1 MINFH
6 TLHLHL
12 LESVL
17 RLLEINRMDLS
28 GLIEQVTRDPGIGD
42 LAGRVAP
49 STTVSCVALDAAKPC
64 LVATLR
70 RELGRPILV
79 ITARGGGAVALQE
92 QISLWNS
99 SGDEVYLFPEPDAL
113 PYEARG
119 WDPAV
124 VQDRIRVLDM
134 LVNGLG
140 GDAPVIV
147 TSIAA
152 IAFRTLLR
160 KRYADLCFEVRAG
173 DRIAQRELIERLL
186 AAGYYSDGPVE
197 LPGTFTRRGG
207 IIDVYPTTEDQPV
220 RLDFF
225 GDEVESV
232 RRFDPGTQ
240 ASVENLDA
248 VRIGPTRESLF
259 DEESGVGWGEVAGSV
274 DLSGCGEE
282 GAVKFKNELKGYG
295 SGVRAETRDA
305 YSQLFLKGHFLEYL
319 PKDTVVLLEGDVSL
333 ERAYT
338 EFQEQVEEVRTAR
351 VTKGE
356 LPSSIPAA
364 FPEWKEVRKSLEKS
378 GAVVRLEGWE
388 RAGEPD
394 AGMMGFVPTPN
405 FGGHLRYFL
414 RDLRG
419 MLEEGSRVAIV
430 SYQAERL
437 SELLAEVDVFTP
449 VLPGIKETLTPGAPQ
464 LVKGSL
470 AEGWTLKDSGE
481 EKPLVLFTDKE
492 IFGYVK
498 QRRTSRRRPVKKEAF
513 ASEIRVGEYVVHID
527 HGIGRFVGVT
537 TMRRD
542 EGEREYLTIEYA
554 DAARLYVPNDSVDRV
569 TPYIGSGEGP
579 PAMNRLGTREWNRAK
594 KKVKESA
601 EKIARELLSLYA
613 KREMKKGYSY
623 SQDNSWLQEMEAS
636 FPYVE
641 TPDQMETIRDVK
653 RDMEQPRPMDRLVC
667 GDVGYGKTEVAV
679 RAAFKAVLDGR
690 QVAVLVPTTV
700 LAQQHLQ
707 TFRERLKAFPVE
719 IEVLSRFRSVKEQKS
734 VLERLEAGSVDVCI
748 GTHRL
753 LQKDVEFK
761 DLGLVVIDE
770 EQRFGVA
777 HKERLRK
784 MREEVDVLTLS
795 ATPIPRTLH
804 MSLVGVRDMSTME
817 TPPEERLPIR
827 TFVQEYDDDVVREAI
842 LREMDRGGQVFFV
855 HNRVQSI
862 EALAQRLRKLVPD
875 ARVAVGHGQM
885 NETQLERVMVNF
897 ADRDYDV
904 LVCTT
909 IIESGLDMP
918 NVNTIIVHQAD
929 RMGLSQLYQLRGR
942 VGRGADRAYAYFFF
956 DRYNAISEVAEK
968 RLKAIQAATELG
980 AGFRIAMKDL
990 EIRGAGNLLGMEQSG
1005 HIAAVGFDLYCVMLG
1020 RAIEELKEL
1029 GFAGMDRNGA
1039 SDVVLPLDTTTA
1051 LDIPI
1056 PAYLPEDYVPGL
1068 EVRLALY
1075 QRLARL
1081 REVEGVDAMAREMED
1096 RFGTRPTEV
1105 ENLLYL
1111 LRLKLMASGRGIARI
1126 ARDGKQVVLYL
1137 GPEARV
1143 NGKGSS
1149 ALGRRVKV
1157 GSRQVRIDVDSS
1169 VSGWQRALE
1178 QVVEQV
1184 YMPEGEGRELVGTR
1198 S

>member
-1 MINFH
+1 
-6 TLHLHL
+6 
-12 LESVL
+12 
-17 RLLEINRMDLS
+17 MDLS
-28 GLIEQVTRDPGIGD
+28 GLIKHVTRDPAIGA
-42 LAGRVAP
+42 LARRAA
-49 STTVSCVALDAAKPC
+49 SSKAVSAVALDAAKPC
-64 LVATLR
+64 LVAALG

-79 ITARGGGAVALQE
+79 VTARGAGAVAMQE
-92 QISLWNS
+92 QISLWTS
-99 SGDEVYLFPEPDAL
+99 SGDKVYLFPEPDAL

-119 WDPAV
+119 WDPALAL
-124 VQDRIRVLDM
+124 DRIRVLDM
-134 LVNGLG
+134 LANGA
-140 GDAPVIV
+140 GDSAPVVV
-147 TSIAA
+147 TSIPA
-152 IAFRTLLR
+152 IALKTLTR
-160 KRYADLCFEVRAG
+160 KRYAELSFDVRAG
-173 DRIAQRELIERLL
+173 GRIAQREIIERLL

-207 IIDVYPTTEDQPV
+207 IIDVYPPTEDRPV

-232 RRFDPGTQ
+232 RGFDAGTQ
-240 ASVENLDA
+240 SSVESLDV
-248 VRIGPTRESLF
+248 VRIGPARESLY
-259 DEESGVGWGEVAGSV
+259 DGEAGVGWEDVV
-274 DLSGCGEE
+274 DSIDVSAMPAEE
-282 GAVKFKNELKGYG
+282 AANLRNELKGYG
-295 SGVRAETRDA
+295 SEVGMEHREA
-305 YSQLFLKGHFLEYL
+305 YSQLFLKGSFLECL
-319 PKDTVVLLEGDVSL
+319 SKDAVVLLEGGVAL
-333 ERAYT
+333 ESAYT
-338 EFQEQVEEVRTAR
+338 ELLEQAQDVRDSRVE
-351 VTKGE
+351 KGE
-356 LPSSIPAA
+356 LPRSMPAA
-364 FPEWKEVRKSLEKS
+364 YAEWREMEDLLEGS
-378 GAVVRLEGWE
+378 GTVVRLEGWE
-388 RAGEPD
+388 RAGES
-394 AGMMGFVPTPN
+394 GTGILGFAPTPN

-430 SYQAERL
+430 SHQAERL
-437 SELLAEVDVFTP
+437 AELLAEVDIYTP
-449 VLPGIKETLTPGAPQ
+449 VLQGIAEPPSSGIPQ

-470 AEGWTLKDSGE
+470 AEGWTLKTTGK
-481 EKPLVLFTDKE
+481 EKPLALFTDKE

-498 QRRTSRRRPVKKEAF
+498 QRRASRRRPVKKEAF

-537 TMRRD
+537 TMKRD

-579 PAMNRLGTREWNRAK
+579 PAMNRLGTQEWSRAK
-594 KKVKESA
+594 RKVKESA

-719 IEVLSRFRSVKEQKS
+719 IEVLSRFRSAKEQKS
-734 VLERLEAGSVDVCI
+734 VLGRLEEGSVDVCI

-753 LQKDVEFK
+753 LQEDVEFK

-777 HKERLRK
+777 HKEKLKRI
-784 MREEVDVLTLS
+784 REEVDVLTLS

-827 TFVQEYDDDVVREAI
+827 TYVQEYDDEVVREAI

-862 EALAQRLRKLVPD
+862 EALAQRLRKLVPES
-875 ARVAVGHGQM
+875 RVAVGHGQM
-885 NETQLERVMVNF
+885 NETQLEKVMVDF
-897 ADRDYDV
+897 AARDYDV

-918 NVNTIIVHQAD
+918 NVNTIIVHQSE

-956 DRYNAISEVAEK
+956 DRYKAISEVAEK

-990 EIRGAGNLLGMEQSG
+990 EIRGAGNLLGVEQSG
-1005 HIAAVGFDLYCVMLG
+1005 HIAAVGFDLYCAMLG
-1020 RAIEELKEL
+1020 RAIDELKEL
-1029 GFAGMDRNGA
+1029 GFEGIAANGA
-1039 SDVVLPLDTTTA
+1039 SHMILPLDTTTA
-1051 LDIPI
+1051 VDIPI

-1068 EVRLALY
+1068 EIRLALY

-1081 REVEGVDAMAREMED
+1081 REPTGVDSIAEEMED
-1096 RFGTRPTEV
+1096 RFGSRPTEV

-1111 LRLKLMASGRGIARI
+1111 LRLKLLASPRGIMRI
-1126 ARDGKQVVLYL
+1126 ARDGKQIVLYL

-1143 NGKGSS
+1143 NGNSS
-1149 ALGRRVKV
+1149 HALGRRVRV
-1157 GSRQVRIDVDSS
+1157 GSRQVRVDVDSG
-1169 VSGWQRALE
+1169 VSGWQGILE
-1178 QVVEQV
+1178 EVVERV
-1184 YMPEGEGRELVGTR
+1184 YVPESEGKGRELVGAR
-1198 S
+1198 G

>member
-1 MINFH
+1 
-6 TLHLHL
+6 
-12 LESVL
+12 
-17 RLLEINRMDLS
+17 MDLS
-28 GLIEQVTRDPGIGD
+28 GLIECVNRDPVIGG
-42 LAGRVAP
+42 LARSVA
-49 STTVSCVALDAAKPC
+49 SSNNNKLVVLDAAKPC
-64 LVATLR
+64 LVGALR
-70 RELGRPILV
+70 QELGRPLLV
-79 ITARGGGAVALQE
+79 VTARGTGAVALHE
-92 QISLWNS
+92 QLSLWFS
-99 SGDEVYLFPEPDAL
+99 PGEKAHLFPEPDAL
-113 PYEARG
+113 PYETRG
-119 WDPAV
+119 WDTAV
-124 VQDRIRVLDM
+124 ALDRIRALDM
-134 LVNGLG
+134 LAKEAHGSG
-140 GDAPVIV
+140 PVVV
-147 TSIAA
+147 TSIAGIA
-152 IAFRTLLR
+152 IKTLPR
-160 KRYADLCFEVRAG
+160 ERYAALCFELRAG
-173 DRIAQRELIERLL
+173 GKIIQRDLIERLL

-197 LPGTFTRRGG
+197 LPGTFARRGG
-207 IIDVYPTTEDQPV
+207 IIDVYPPTESRPV
-220 RLDFF
+220 RFDFF
-225 GDEVESV
+225 GDEVESI
-232 RRFDPGTQ
+232 RGFDPGTQ
-240 ASVENLDA
+240 TSVESLDK
-248 VRIGPTRESLF
+248 VEIGPARESLY
-259 DEESGVGWGEVAGSV
+259 DGDWERGCEEMADLV
-274 DLSGCGEE
+274 DLSG
-282 GAVKFKNELKGYG
+282 V
-295 SGVRAETRDA
+295 GVNNRDA
-305 YSQLFLKGHFLEYL
+305 YSQLFLKGSFLEYL
-319 PKDTVVLLEGDVSL
+319 PQDTVVMLEGSVSL
-333 ERAYT
+333 ESAYA
-338 EFQEQVEEVRTAR
+338 ELVEQSEEVRAAR
-351 VTKGE
+351 VDKGE
-356 LPSSIPAA
+356 LPREMPTA
-364 FPEWKEVRKSLEKS
+364 FPGWEEVRSSMEEA
-378 GAVVRLEGWE
+378 GTVVQLDGWE
-388 RAGEPD
+388 KAGEPD
-394 AGMMGFVPTPN
+394 AGLTGFLPTPN

-419 MLEEGSRVAIV
+419 MLEEGCRVAIV
-430 SYQAERL
+430 SHQAERL

-449 VLPGIKETLTPGAPQ
+449 VLPGIEEPPAPGVPQ
-464 LVKGSL
+464 LMKGSL
-470 AEGWTLKDSGE
+470 GEGWTLRGSGK

-498 QRRTSRRRPVKKEAF
+498 QRRASRRRPIKKEAF
-513 ASEIRVGEYVVHID
+513 ASDISVGEYVVHID

-537 TMRRD
+537 TMKRD

-569 TPYIGSGEGP
+569 TPYIGSGEGRP
-579 PAMNRLGTREWNRAK
+579 VMNRLGTQEWSRAK

-613 KREMKKGYSY
+613 KREMKKGYPY

-641 TPDQMETIRDVK
+641 TPDQIETIRDVK
-653 RDMEQPRPMDRLVC
+653 RDMEQPKAMDRLVC
-667 GDVGYGKTEVAV
+667 GDVGYGKTEVAI

-719 IEVLSRFRSVKEQKS
+719 IEALSRFRSAKEQKS
-734 VLERLEAGSVDVCI
+734 VLEKLEEGLVDVCI

-777 HKERLRK
+777 HKEKLKK

-827 TFVQEYDDDVVREAI
+827 TYVQEYNDEVVREAI
-842 LREMDRGGQVFFV
+842 LREMDRGGQIFFV

-862 EALAQRLRKLVPD
+862 EGLAQRLRKLVPE

-885 NETQLERVMVNF
+885 NEAQLEKAMVDF

-918 NVNTIIVHQAD
+918 NVNTIIVNQAD
-929 RMGLSQLYQLRGR
+929 KMGLSQLYQLRGR
-942 VGRGADRAYAYFFF
+942 VGRGTDRAYAYFLF
-956 DRYNAISEVAEK
+956 DQYKAMSELAEK

-990 EIRGAGNLLGMEQSG
+990 EIRGAGNLLGVEQSG
-1005 HIAAVGFDLYCVMLG
+1005 HIAAVGFDLYCAMLS

-1029 GFAGMDRNGA
+1029 GFAGITANGA
-1039 SDVVLPLDTTTA
+1039 ADLTMPMDTTTVV
-1051 LDIPI
+1051 DIPI

-1075 QRLARL
+1075 QRLARV
-1081 REVEGVDAMAREMED
+1081 REVGGVDAIAEEMED
-1096 RFGTRPTEV
+1096 RFGGRPTEV
-1105 ENLLYL
+1105 GNLLYL
-1111 LRLKLMASGRGIARI
+1111 LRLKLMASPRGITRI
-1126 ARDGKQVVLYL
+1126 ARDGRQIVLYL

-1143 NGKGSS
+1143 NGSGVRGI
-1149 ALGRRVKV
+1149 GRGVKV
-1157 GSRQVRIDVDSS
+1157 GNRQIRLDVDWG
-1169 VSGWQRALE
+1169 VSGWQRILE
-1178 QVVEQV
+1178 KVVEQV
-1184 YMPEGEGRELVGTR
+1184 HVTEAEERDVVGAR

>member
-1 MINFH
+1 
-6 TLHLHL
+6 
-12 LESVL
+12 
-17 RLLEINRMDLS
+17 MDLS
-28 GLIEQVTRDPGIGD
+28 GLIEYLTRDPAI
-42 LAGRVAP
+42 AGLVRGVASSSP
-49 STTVSCVALDAAKPC
+49 VSAVALDAAKPC
-64 LVATLR
+64 LVAALE
-70 RELGRPILV
+70 RELGKPILV
-79 ITARGGGAVALQE
+79 VTARGAGAVALRE
-92 QISLWNS
+92 QISLWSS
-99 SGDEVYLFPEPDAL
+99 SGDTVFLFPEPDTL

-124 VQDRIRVLDM
+124 ALDRLRTLDM
-134 LVNGLG
+134 LARETRGS
-140 GDAPVIV
+140 APVIV
-147 TSIAA
+147 TSIPALV
-152 IAFRTLLR
+152 FRTLPR
-160 KRYADLCFEVRAG
+160 KHYAELCFEARAG
-173 DRIAQRELIERLL
+173 GRIAQRELIERLV
-186 AAGYYSDGPVE
+186 AAGYESDGPVE

-207 IIDVYPTTEDQPV
+207 IIDVFPPTENRPV

-232 RRFDPGTQ
+232 RGFDPETQ
-240 ASVENLDA
+240 ASIESLDR
-248 VRIGPTRESLF
+248 VRIGPAQESLY
-259 DEESGVGWGEVAGSV
+259 DGESGVGWEEIAASL
-274 DLSGCGEE
+274 DLSGCTVEAAANFRNEME
-282 GAVKFKNELKGYG
+282 GYV
-295 SGVRAETRDA
+295 SGVGLENRET
-305 YSQLFLKGHFLEYL
+305 YSQLFLKGSFLEYL
-319 PKDTVVLLEGDVSL
+319 PKDAVVLLEGGISL
-333 ERAYT
+333 ESAYT
-338 EFQEQVEEVRTAR
+338 ELLDQAEEVRMTR
-351 VTKGE
+351 IHKDE
-356 LPSSIPAA
+356 LPASIPPAY
-364 FPEWKEVRKSLEKS
+364 PDWKEFRESLEGS
-378 GAVVRLEGWE
+378 GRLVHLEGWE

-394 AGMMGFVPTPN
+394 AGMVRFTPTPN

-419 MLEEGSRVAIV
+419 MLDEGCRVAIV
-430 SYQAERL
+430 SHQAERL
-437 SELLAEVDVFTP
+437 AELLAEVDVFTP
-449 VLPGIKETLTPGAPQ
+449 VLRGISEPPAAGSPQ
-464 LVKGSL
+464 LAKGSL
-470 AEGWTLKDSGE
+470 AEGWTLKGE
-481 EKPLVLFTDKE
+481 GKEKPLVLFTDKE

-498 QRRTSRRRPVKKEAF
+498 QRRASRRRPIKKEAF
-513 ASEIRVGEYVVHID
+513 ASEIRVGDYVVHID

-554 DAARLYVPNDSVDRV
+554 DSARLYVPNDSVDRV
-569 TPYIGSGEGP
+569 TPYIGSGEGAP
-579 PAMNRLGTREWNRAK
+579 VMNRLGTQEWNRAK

-719 IEVLSRFRSVKEQKS
+719 VEVLSRFRSAKEQKS
-734 VLERLEAGSVDVCI
+734 VLEKLEEGSVDVCI

-770 EQRFGVA
+770 EQRFGVT
-777 HKERLRK
+777 HKEKLKK

-827 TFVQEYDDDVVREAI
+827 TYVQEYDDDVVREAI

-862 EALAQRLRKLVPD
+862 EALAQKLRNLVPE
-875 ARVAVGHGQM
+875 AGVAVGHGQM
-885 NETQLERVMVNF
+885 NETQLEKVMVDF
-897 ADRDYDV
+897 ANRDYDV

-918 NVNTIIVHQAD
+918 NVNTIIVDQAD

-956 DRYNAISEVAEK
+956 DRYKALSEVAEK

-990 EIRGAGNLLGMEQSG
+990 EIRGAGNLLGVEQSG
-1005 HIAAVGFDLYCVMLG
+1005 HIAAVGFDLYCAMLG
-1020 RAIEELKEL
+1020 RAIEDLKEL
-1029 GFAGMDRNGA
+1029 GFAGVDGNGV
-1039 SDVVLPLDTTTA
+1039 SNLVLPLDTTTA
-1051 LDIPI
+1051 VDVPI
-1056 PAYLPEDYVPGL
+1056 PAYLPQDYVPGL

-1081 REVEGVDAMAREMED
+1081 REVEGVDAMASEMED
-1096 RFGTRPTEV
+1096 RFGSRPTEV

-1111 LRLKLMASGRGIARI
+1111 LRLKLTASMRGITRI
-1126 ARDGKQVVLYL
+1126 VRDGKQIVLHL

-1143 NGKGSS
+1143 KGNGSRV
-1149 ALGRRVKV
+1149 LGRRVRV
-1157 GSRQVRIDVDSS
+1157 GSRQVRIDVDTG
-1169 VSGWQRALE
+1169 VRGWQRILG

-1184 YMPEGEGRELVGTR
+1184 CVPETEGKALVGTHC
-1198 S
+1198 

>member
-1 MINFH
+1 
-6 TLHLHL
+6 
-12 LESVL
+12 
-17 RLLEINRMDLS
+17 MDLS
-28 GLIEQVTRDPGIGD
+28 GLIECVIRDPAVRG
-42 LAGRVAP
+42 LVQVVASRKP
-49 STTVSCVALDAAKPC
+49 LSAVVLDSAKPC
-64 LVATLR
+64 LVAALR

-79 ITARGGGAVALQE
+79 VTARGGGAVAMQE
-92 QISLWNS
+92 QISLWSS
-99 SGDEVYLFPEPDAL
+99 SGEEVSLFPEPDVL

-124 VQDRIRVLDM
+124 ALDRIRVLDV
-134 LVNGLG
+134 LVNESRGAG
-140 GDAPVIV
+140 PVVV
-147 TSIAA
+147 TSIPA
-152 IAFRTLLR
+152 IALKTLSR

-173 DRIAQRELIERLL
+173 GRIAQRELIERLL

-197 LPGTFTRRGG
+197 LPGTFARRGG
-207 IIDVYPTTEDQPV
+207 IIDVYPPTEDRPV

-232 RRFDPGTQ
+232 RGFDPGTQ
-240 ASVENLDA
+240 ASIESLNK
-248 VRIGPTRESLF
+248 VRIGPARESLL
-259 DEESGVGWGEVAGSV
+259 DEESEVEREGTGASLS
-274 DLSGCGEE
+274 LSGGGAE
-282 GAVKFKNELKGYG
+282 GATALRNVLEGYV
-295 SGVRAETRDA
+295 SGAGLESRDA
-305 YSQLFLKGHFLEYL
+305 YSQLFQKGSFLEYL
-319 PKDTVVLLEGDVSL
+319 PKDTVVLLEGGALL
-333 ERAYT
+333 ESAYA
-338 EFQEQVEEVRTAR
+338 ELLEQAEEVRAGR
-351 VTKGE
+351 VDKGE
-356 LPSSIPAA
+356 LPSAIPAA
-364 FPEWKEVRKSLEKS
+364 FPEWKDVRMSLEES
-378 GAVVRLEGWE
+378 GTVVRLEGWD

-394 AGMMGFVPTPN
+394 AGMMDFAPTPN

-419 MLEEGSRVAIV
+419 MLEEGCRVAIV
-430 SYQAERL
+430 SHQAERL
-437 SELLAEVDVFTP
+437 AELLAEVDVFTP
-449 VLPGIKETLTPGAPQ
+449 VLPGIKDLPTPGAPL
-464 LVKGSL
+464 LVKGSV
-470 AEGWTLKDSGE
+470 AEGWTLKGSGK
-481 EKPLVLFTDKE
+481 EKPMVLFTDKE

-513 ASEIRVGEYVVHID
+513 ASEIRVGEYVVHVD

-537 TMRRD
+537 TMKRD

-569 TPYIGSGEGP
+569 APYIGSGEGP
-579 PAMNRLGTREWNRAK
+579 PVMNRLGTQEWNRAK

-601 EKIARELLSLYA
+601 EKIARELLALYA

-641 TPDQMETIRDVK
+641 TADQMETIRDVK

-734 VLERLEAGSVDVCI
+734 VLRRLEEGSVDVCI

-777 HKERLRK
+777 HKERLKK

-827 TFVQEYDDDVVREAI
+827 TYVQEYDDDLVREAI

-862 EALAQRLRKLVPD
+862 EVLAQRLRKLVPE

-885 NETQLERVMVNF
+885 NETQLERVMVDF

-956 DRYNAISEVAEK
+956 DRYKAISEVAEK

-990 EIRGAGNLLGMEQSG
+990 EIRGAGNLLGVEQSG
-1005 HIAAVGFDLYCVMLG
+1005 HIAAVGFDLYCAMLG
-1020 RAIEELKEL
+1020 RAIEELRTL
-1029 GFAGMDRNGA
+1029 GFGGMDGNGA
-1039 SDVVLPLDTTTA
+1039 SDLVLPLDSKTA
-1051 LDIPI
+1051 VDIPI
-1056 PAYLPEDYVPGL
+1056 PAYLPEAYVPGL

-1096 RFGTRPTEV
+1096 RFGARPTEV

-1111 LRLKLMASGRGIARI
+1111 LRLKLLASERGITRI
-1126 ARDGKQVVLYL
+1126 ARDGKQIVLYL

-1143 NGKGSS
+1143 NGKDNRTM
-1149 ALGRRVKV
+1149 GRRVKV
-1157 GSRQVRIDVDSS
+1157 GSRQVRIDVESG
-1169 VSGWQRALE
+1169 VGGWQRILE
-1178 QVVEQV
+1178 EVVERV
-1184 YMPEGEGRELVGTR
+1184 YVVEGRELAGTR

>member
-1 MINFH
+1 
-6 TLHLHL
+6 
-12 LESVL
+12 
-17 RLLEINRMDLS
+17 MDLS
-28 GLIEQVTRDPGIGD
+28 GLIEQVDRDPGIGA
-42 LAGRVAP
+42 LVGRIA
-49 STTVSCVALDAAKPC
+49 SSNTVSIVTLDATKPC
-64 LVATLR
+64 LVAALS

-79 ITARGGGAVALQE
+79 VTARGTGAVALQE
-92 QISLWNS
+92 QISLWS
-99 SGDEVYLFPEPDAL
+99 CSGEKVSLLPEPDAL
-113 PYEARG
+113 PYEARA

-124 VQDRIRVLDM
+124 ALDRMRVLDM
-134 LVNGLG
+134 LVNESAGT
-140 GDAPVIV
+140 APVIV
-147 TSIAA
+147 TSIPA
-152 IAFRTLLR
+152 IALKTLPR

-173 DRIAQRELIERLL
+173 GRIAQRELIERLL

-207 IIDVYPTTEDQPV
+207 IIDVFPPTEDRPV

-240 ASVENLDA
+240 VSVDSLDK
-248 VRIGPTRESLF
+248 VRIGPARESML
-259 DEESGVGWGEVAGSV
+259 DGESGAGWKEVAASI
-274 DLSGCGEE
+274 DLSGCAAETVASFRNDIE
-282 GAVKFKNELKGYG
+282 GYV
-295 SGVRAETRDA
+295 SGVGLESRDA
-305 YSQLFLKGHFLEYL
+305 YSPLFLKGSLLEYL
-319 PKDTVVLLEGDVSL
+319 PQDTVVILDGGVSL
-333 ERAYT
+333 EGAYV
-338 EFQEQVEEVRTAR
+338 ELQEQAEEVRAAR
-351 VTKGE
+351 VTKRE
-356 LPSSIPAA
+356 LPCSIPAA
-364 FPEWKEVRKSLEKS
+364 LPEWQDVRKSLEKS
-378 GAVVRLEGWE
+378 RVVVRLEGWE

-419 MLEEGSRVAIV
+419 MLDEGSRVAIV
-430 SYQAERL
+430 SHQAERL
-437 SELLAEVDVFTP
+437 AELLAEVDIFTP
-449 VLPGIKETLTPGAPQ
+449 VLPSIKGPPTPGAPL

-470 AEGWTLKDSGE
+470 AEGWTLKGSGE
-481 EKPLVLFTDKE
+481 EKSLVLFTDKE

-498 QRRTSRRRPVKKEAF
+498 QRRASRRRPVKKEAF

-579 PAMNRLGTREWNRAK
+579 PAMNRLGTQEWSRAK

-700 LAQQHLQ
+700 LAQQHLR

-734 VLERLEAGSVDVCI
+734 VLKRLEEGSVDVCI

-753 LQKDVEFK
+753 LQRDVEFK

-777 HKERLRK
+777 HKEKLKK

-827 TFVQEYDDDVVREAI
+827 TYVQEYDDEVVREAI

-862 EALAQRLRKLVPD
+862 EALAQRLRKLVSE

-885 NETQLERVMVNF
+885 NETHLERVMVDF

-956 DRYNAISEVAEK
+956 DRYKAISEVAEK

-990 EIRGAGNLLGMEQSG
+990 EIRGAGNLLGVEQSG
-1005 HIAAVGFDLYCVMLG
+1005 HIAAVGFDLYCAMLG

-1039 SDVVLPLDTTTA
+1039 SELVLPLDTTTA
-1051 LDIPI
+1051 VDIPI

-1081 REVEGVDAMAREMED
+1081 REVEGMNAMAEEMED
-1096 RFGTRPTEV
+1096 RFGARPREV

-1111 LRLKLMASGRGIARI
+1111 LRLKLIASERGITRI
-1126 ARDGKQVVLYL
+1126 ARDGNQIVLYL
-1137 GPEARV
+1137 GQEARV
-1143 NGKGSS
+1143 NGSGVQG
-1149 ALGRRVKV
+1149 LGRRIRV
-1157 GSRQVRIDVDSS
+1157 GSRQVRIDVDSG
-1169 VSGWQRALE
+1169 VGEWQRLLE
-1178 QVVEQV
+1178 EVVEQV
-1184 YMPEGEGRELVGTR
+1184 YVPETEGEPVGTR
-1198 S
+1198 C

>member
-1 MINFH
+1 METNQ
-6 TLHLHL
+6 T
-12 LESVL
+12 
-17 RLLEINRMDLS
+17 DLS
-28 GLIEQVTRDPGIGD
+28 GLIEPVTRDPAIGALVRGI
-42 LAGRVAP
+42 ASSKA
-49 STTVSCVALDAAKPC
+49 VSAVALDAAKPC
-64 LVATLR
+64 LVAALS

-79 ITARGGGAVALQE
+79 VSARGAGAVALHE
-92 QISLWNS
+92 QVSLWLS
-99 SGDEVYLFPEPDAL
+99 SGDKAYLFPEPDTL
-113 PYEARG
+113 PYEPRG
-119 WDPAV
+119 WDPTIAL
-124 VQDRIRVLDM
+124 DRIRVLDLM
-134 LVNGLG
+134 AKGRWES
-140 GDAPVIV
+140 APVIV
-147 TSIAA
+147 TSLPALVCK
-152 IAFRTLLR
+152 TLR
-160 KRYADLCFEVRAG
+160 SRQYGELCFDVEAG
-173 DRIAQRELIERLL
+173 GRIAPQKLIERLIE
-186 AAGYYSDGPVE
+186 AGYSSDGPVE

-207 IIDVYPTTEDQPV
+207 IIDVYPPTEDRPV

-240 ASVENLDA
+240 ASVENLDR
-248 VRIGPTRESLF
+248 VRIGPAREALY
-259 DEESGVGWGEVAGSV
+259 DRESGVGWEDVVDDIDMLDVSVEDAANLRNELEGYVSGAGS
-274 DLSGCGEE
+274 ENRE
-282 GAVKFKNELKGYG
+282 
-295 SGVRAETRDA
+295 A
-305 YSQLFLKGHFLEYL
+305 YSHLFLKGSFLEYL
-319 PKDTVVLLEGDVSL
+319 PKETLVLLESGVALESAYIELLQQAEAMRVSRI
-333 ERAYT
+333 E
-338 EFQEQVEEVRTAR
+338 
-351 VTKGE
+351 KGE
-356 LPSSIPAA
+356 LPRSMPAA
-364 FPEWKEVRKSLEKS
+364 FPEWEEVEELLERPGS
-378 GAVVRLEGWE
+378 TIRLEGWE
-388 RAGEPD
+388 RAGESG
-394 AGMMGFVPTPN
+394 AGIIGFSPTPN

-419 MLEEGSRVAIV
+419 MLEEGNRVAVV
-430 SYQAERL
+430 SHQAERL
-437 SELLAEVDVFTP
+437 AELLTEVDIFTP
-449 VLPGIKETLTPGAPQ
+449 VLDDIAEPPLPGTVN

-470 AEGWTLKDSGE
+470 AEGWTLKGE
-481 EKPLVLFTDKE
+481 KSEKSLVLFTDKE

-498 QRRTSRRRPVKKEAF
+498 QRRVSRRRPIKKEAF
-513 ASEIRVGEYVVHID
+513 ASEITVGDYVVHID

-537 TMRRD
+537 TMKRD

-554 DAARLYVPNDSVDRV
+554 DGARLYVPNDSVDRV

-579 PAMNRLGTREWNRAK
+579 PVMNRLGTQEWSRAK
-594 KKVKESA
+594 KKVRESA

-623 SQDNSWLQEMEAS
+623 SPDNSWLQEMEAS

-653 RDMEQPRPMDRLVC
+653 RDMEQSRPMDRLVC

-700 LAQQHLQ
+700 LAQQHLH

-719 IEVLSRFRSVKEQKS
+719 IEVLSRFRSAKEQKA
-734 VLERLEAGSVDVCI
+734 VLKRLEEGIVDVCI

-777 HKERLRK
+777 HKEKLKK

-827 TFVQEYDDDVVREAI
+827 TYVQEYDDEVVREAI
-842 LREMDRGGQVFFV
+842 LRELDRGGQVFFV
-855 HNRVQSI
+855 HNRVHSI
-862 EALAQRLRKLVPD
+862 EALAQRLRKQVPE

-885 NETQLERVMVNF
+885 NESQLEKVMVNF
-897 ADRDYDV
+897 AAKDYDV

-942 VGRGADRAYAYFFF
+942 VGRGADRAYAYFLF
-956 DRYNAISEVAEK
+956 DRYKAISEVAEK

-990 EIRGAGNLLGMEQSG
+990 EIRGAGNLLGVEQSG
-1005 HIAAVGFDLYCVMLG
+1005 HIAAVGFDLYCAMLG
-1020 RAIEELKEL
+1020 RAIEELKDL
-1029 GFAGMDRNGA
+1029 GFEGMAGNGTA
-1039 SDVVLPLDTTTA
+1039 HMILPLDSTTA
-1051 LDIPI
+1051 VDIPI

-1068 EVRLALY
+1068 EIRLALY
-1075 QRLARL
+1075 QRLARV
-1081 REVEGVDAMAREMED
+1081 REPGGVVSIAEEMKD
-1096 RFGTRPTEV
+1096 RFGSRPTEV

-1111 LRLKLMASGRGIARI
+1111 LRLKLLASPRGIQRI
-1126 ARDGKQVVLYL
+1126 ARDGMQIVMYL
-1137 GPEARV
+1137 SPEARV
-1143 NGKGSS
+1143 NGNGGD
-1149 ALGRRVKV
+1149 ALGRRVRV
-1157 GSRQVRIDVDSS
+1157 GSRQVRIDVDSG
-1169 VSGWQRALE
+1169 VSGWQRVLE
-1178 QVVEQV
+1178 NVVGRIFV
-1184 YMPEGEGRELVGTR
+1184 PELAGSRN
-1198 S
+1198 

>member
-1 MINFH
+1 
-6 TLHLHL
+6 
-12 LESVL
+12 
-17 RLLEINRMDLS
+17 MDLS
-28 GLIEQVTRDPGIGD
+28 GLIDHVSRDPGIGA
-42 LAGRVAP
+42 LVRRIASSKAVAA
-49 STTVSCVALDAAKPC
+49 VALDAAKPF
-64 LVATLR
+64 LVAALR

-79 ITARGGGAVALQE
+79 VTARGAGAVTLQE
-92 QISLWNS
+92 QISLWTS
-99 SGDEVYLFPEPDAL
+99 SEEKVCLFPEPDTL

-119 WDPAV
+119 WDPGVAL
-124 VQDRIRVLDM
+124 DRLRVLDL
-134 LVNGLG
+134 LVNETRES
-140 GDAPVIV
+140 APVIV
-147 TSIAA
+147 TSIPALA
-152 IAFRTLLR
+152 LKTLCH
-160 KRYADLCFEVRAG
+160 KHYADLCFEVRAG
-173 DRIAQRELIERLL
+173 GRVSPQKLIERLME
-186 AAGYYSDGPVE
+186 AGYESGGPVE

-207 IIDVYPTTEDQPV
+207 IIDVYPPTEDRPV

-225 GDEVESV
+225 GDEIESV
-232 RRFDPGTQ
+232 RGFDPGTQ
-240 ASVENLDA
+240 ASVESLDA
-248 VRIGPTRESLF
+248 VKIGPARESLYQWTSRVG
-259 DEESGVGWGEVAGSV
+259 DGVDSMDMSGMPEEAAVKFRNELEGYASGVGMGNRE
-274 DLSGCGEE
+274 
-282 GAVKFKNELKGYG
+282 
-295 SGVRAETRDA
+295 A
-305 YSQLFLKGHFLEYL
+305 YSQLFLKGNLLEYL
-319 PKDTVVLLEGDVSL
+319 PKNAIVLLEDGISL
-333 ERAYT
+333 ESAYA
-338 EFQEQVEEVRTAR
+338 ELLEQAEEVRVSR
-351 VTKGE
+351 VEKDE
-356 LPSSIPAA
+356 LPRSMPAA
-364 FPEWKEVRKSLEKS
+364 YPEWHEMEEMLESS
-378 GAVVRLEGWE
+378 GSGVRLEGWE
-388 RAGEPD
+388 RAGES
-394 AGMMGFVPTPN
+394 GLGILGFAPTPN

-419 MLEEGSRVAIV
+419 MLEEGARVAIV

-437 SELLAEVDVFTP
+437 AELLAEVDIYTP
-449 VLPGIKETLTPGAPQ
+449 VLQGIAEPPTSGIPQ

-470 AEGWTLKDSGE
+470 AEGWTLRGDDKD
-481 EKPLVLFTDKE
+481 KPLVLFTDKE

-498 QRRTSRRRPVKKEAF
+498 QRRASRRRPVKKEAF

-537 TMRRD
+537 TMKRD
-542 EGEREYLTIEYA
+542 EGAREYLTIEYA

-579 PAMNRLGTREWNRAK
+579 PTMNRLGTQEWNRAK
-594 KKVKESA
+594 RKVKESA

-679 RAAFKAVLDGR
+679 RSAFKAVLDGR

-719 IEVLSRFRSVKEQKS
+719 IEVLSRFRSTKEQKS
-734 VLERLEAGSVDVCI
+734 VLERLEEGTVDVCI

-753 LQKDVEFK
+753 LQKDVDFK

-770 EQRFGVA
+770 EQRFGVT
-777 HKERLRK
+777 HKEKLKK

-827 TFVQEYDDDVVREAI
+827 TYVQEYDNEVVREAI

-862 EALAQRLRKLVPD
+862 EALAQRLRKLVPE

-897 ADRDYDV
+897 AAKNYDV

-956 DRYNAISEVAEK
+956 DRYKAISEVAEK

-990 EIRGAGNLLGMEQSG
+990 EIRGAGNLLGVEQSG
-1005 HIAAVGFDLYCVMLG
+1005 HIAAVGFDLYCAMLG
-1020 RAIEELKEL
+1020 RAIEDLKES
-1029 GFAGMDRNGA
+1029 GFEGIAANGA
-1039 SDVVLPLDTTTA
+1039 SHMILPLDTTTA
-1051 LDIPI
+1051 VDIPI

-1081 REVEGVDAMAREMED
+1081 REGAGVDAIAEEMED
-1096 RFGTRPTEV
+1096 RFGSRPTEV

-1111 LRLKLMASGRGIARI
+1111 LKLKLLASPRGIMRI
-1126 ARDGKQVVLYL
+1126 ARDGKQIVLYL

-1143 NGKGSS
+1143 SANGSN
-1149 ALGRRVKV
+1149 ALGRRVRV
-1157 GSRQVRIDVDSS
+1157 GSRQIRVDVDSG
-1169 VSGWQRALE
+1169 VSGWQRILE
-1178 QVVEQV
+1178 EVVGRV
-1184 YMPEGEGRELVGTR
+1184 YVPETDGKELVGTR
-1198 S
+1198 R